1 LNAKLI
7 NKAVNIQGNSYAKA
21 QKLQFLQWHGFNT
34 FAQNNI
40 CMKKLLSMA
49 AIMAATTSIT
59 FAQDNKA
66 PEPPVKQDK
75 KFYTSSS
82 LDGALFSLNAV
93 TNNGFS
99 NIPRFAYFLNTGI
112 NFNYDLG
119 RHFGIYTGVGVKNLG
134 YIDKSKDLIPGH
146 EVTIKH
152 RVYALGV
159 PVGVKI
165 GNLGDKGTF
174 MVLGG
179 GADFPVNYKEKT
191 FIDSRKHKS
200 KESEWFSDEVS
211 PIMPYVFAGVSFN
224 SKFTVKFQYYPGNFM
239 ADDYWLTSTA
249 PTMGKYDT
257 HLALVSLSFYVKNKN
272 NGQTRKAFRAML
284 QQRKANKKA

>member
-1 LNAKLI
+1 
-7 NKAVNIQGNSYAKA
+7 
-21 QKLQFLQWHGFNT
+21 
-34 FAQNNI
+34 
-40 CMKKLLSMA
+40 MKKLLSVA
-49 AIMAATTSIT
+49 AILAATTTIT

-66 PEPPVKQDK
+66 PEAPAKQGG

-93 TNNGFS
+93 TNKGFS
-99 NIPRFAYFLNTGI
+99 NIPRLAYFLNTGI

-119 RHFGIYTGVGVKNLG
+119 GHFGIYTGVGIKNLG

-159 PVGVKI
+159 PVGIKV
-165 GNLGDKGTF
+165 GNLSDKGTF

-179 GADFPVNYKEKT
+179 GVDFPINYKEKT
-191 FIDSRKHKS
+191 FIDSRKHKT
-200 KESEWFSDEVS
+200 KQSEWFSDEVA
-211 PIMPYVFAGVSFN
+211 PVMPYVFAGVSFN

-239 ADDYWLTSTA
+239 ADDYWLTSSA

-284 QQRKANKKA
+284 QQRKASKKA